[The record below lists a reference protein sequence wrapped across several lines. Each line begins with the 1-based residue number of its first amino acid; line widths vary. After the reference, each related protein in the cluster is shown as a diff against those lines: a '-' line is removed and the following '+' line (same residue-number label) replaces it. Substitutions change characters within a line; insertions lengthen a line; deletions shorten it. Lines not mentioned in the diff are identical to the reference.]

1 MSLLVQYKSGATMT
15 YHLTA
20 YSPWEGYHVMF
31 NGSRGRLELNVC
43 ESEYRIPSTGE
54 GLLHG
59 ASPLPNVGPTSIT
72 LHPLWEKPVT
82 LDVEVDHG
90 GLHPVEPVG
99 GVPGGPEEAGRHH
112 EGDEDQ
118 ADQGP
123 ESDAAAAGGT
133 FERVHR

>member
-31 NGSRGRLELNVC
+31 NGSRGRLELSVC

-59 ASPLPNVGPTSIT
+59 ATPLPNVGPTSIT
-72 LHPLWEKPVT
+72 LHPLWEKPVK
-82 LDVEVDHG
+82 LDVVVDHG
-90 GLHPVEPVG
+90 GHG
-99 GVPGGPEEAGRHH
+99 GGDKRMLSVLFGPLEGRC
-112 EGDEDQ
+112 GLCML
-118 ADQGP
+118 
-123 ESDAAAAGGT
+123 
-133 FERVHR
+133 